1 MTANNRSLA
10 LGGLALA
17 ALLSAPPAGA
27 TLMKAATFD
36 EKVENSAAIVVGHA
50 VKKETRWDSSHRW
63 ILTYTTFRIQKSFK
77 GLPSQQEITV
87 VMPGGQVGDLHQD
100 TIGVPDF
107 TIGSDSVLFL
117 RNSNQGPTVLYFSQG
132 AYDVDKDQIVKPVAS
147 DAVTIDTQRGMAVAA
162 EEPRSLDQFE
172 RDVRDAEH
180 RVIKNRMEMMKRQR
194 QQLQAPPSIWATL
207 ARNKYLIALAIAGAA
222 LATWQLFLRR

>member
-1 MTANNRSLA
+1 MTSNNRMAPLA
-10 LGGLALA
+10 AAVLVALA
-17 ALLSAPPAGA
+17 IAPCLNA

-50 VKKETRWDSSHRW
+50 VKKETRWDSSRRW

-107 TIGSDSVLFL
+107 TIGSDNVLFL
-117 RNSNQGPTVLYFSQG
+117 RNSNEGPTVLYFSQG

-147 DAVTIDTQRGMAVAA
+147 DAVTIDTQRGMAVPA
-162 EEPRSLDQFE
+162 EEPRSLQQFE

-180 RVIKNRMEMMKRQR
+180 RVIKNRMEMMKRQ
-194 QQLQAPPSIWATL
+194 QQQQHAPPSIWATL

-222 LATWQLFLRR
+222 LATWQL